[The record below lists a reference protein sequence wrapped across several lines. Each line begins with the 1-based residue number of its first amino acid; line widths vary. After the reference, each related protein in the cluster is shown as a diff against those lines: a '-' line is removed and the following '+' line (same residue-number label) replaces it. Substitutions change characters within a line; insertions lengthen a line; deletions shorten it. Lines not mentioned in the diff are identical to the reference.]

1 MLRGLEL
8 LDSLKKHIIEITM
21 QWNAEIF
28 NQFFFIIQ
36 QLLVDKLKD

>member
-8 LDSLKKHIIEITM
+8 LDSLKKHITEITM

-28 NQFFFIIQ
+28 NQFFYNSTIIGR
-36 QLLVDKLKD
+36 